1 MKELIVYCKGSQG
14 TMSLDEFNAL
24 ILKIKNKNTRHFI
37 YALRT
42 KSVVELVKDYSDS
55 EREVMIK
62 VSKYIQKGYQVYFN
76 K

>member
-1 MKELIVYCKGSQG
+1 MKELTVYCKGSQG
-14 TMSLDEFNAL
+14 TMSLDEFSAL
-24 ILKIKNKNTRHFI
+24 ISKIKNKNTRHFI
-37 YALRT
+37 YALRI
-42 KSVVELVKDYSDS
+42 KSVVELVKDYSSS